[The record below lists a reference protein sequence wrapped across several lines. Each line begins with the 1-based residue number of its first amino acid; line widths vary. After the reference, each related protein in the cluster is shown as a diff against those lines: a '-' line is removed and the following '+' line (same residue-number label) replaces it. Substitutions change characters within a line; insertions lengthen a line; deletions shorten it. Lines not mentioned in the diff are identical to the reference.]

1 MFKRV
6 KDIAV
11 IVKDGLKEGA
21 RNLSGKLDEYF
32 DGEMKGMLSECRTQ
46 AEAVEKE
53 QVLLELVI
61 CRDRIIRAEKQIT
74 VYGSLYVLLVAL
86 ECVLMSGGLNGILG
100 RIPGWIVL
108 IALVVETFLFW
119 ALIGKQYR
127 SKRRCSMKAEMLLD
141 QRGLIQLKS

>member
-32 DGEMKGMLSECRTQ
+32 DGEMKGMLSECQTQ

>member
-32 DGEMKGMLSECRTQ
+32 DGEMKGMLSECQTQ
-46 AEAVEKE
+46 AAAVEKE

-86 ECVLMSGGLNGILG
+86 ECVLMSGGLNGMLG

>member
-32 DGEMKGMLSECRTQ
+32 DGEMKGMLSECQTQ

-86 ECVLMSGGLNGILG
+86 ECVLMSGGLNGMLG